1 MHTILRTPSS
11 RTFASAMLACA
22 LIVLVGSPLHAQTAD
37 ELRRTASRV
46 YGTQATLADMP
57 VAISSSEAERLGES
71 SGIAH
76 PWSKVEVYR
85 VRSGAETRGWLC
97 VDNVKGKSRPITY
110 AVCFDGAGSILDIEI
125 LKYRESHGGEVAS
138 ETFRA
143 QFRGKSASSAMQVGR
158 DIRNISGATISTR
171 AVTRG
176 AKALAVLVRHIAT
189 REVTP

>member
-1 MHTILRTPSS
+1 MHSILPTLSS
-11 RTFASAMLACA
+11 RILACALLACA
-22 LIVLVGSPLHAQTAD
+22 LIVLANSPLHGQSPE
-37 ELRRTASRV
+37 ELHRTTTRV
-46 YGTQATLADMP
+46 YGAQATLVDTP
-57 VAISSSEAERLGES
+57 NDISATEAERLSES

-76 PWSKVEVYR
+76 PWSKVAVYR

-110 AVCFDGAGSILDIEI
+110 AVCFDMAGSILDIEI

-143 QFRGKSASSAMQVGR
+143 QFRGKSATSALRVGR
-158 DIRNISGATISTR
+158 DIRNISGATISAR

-176 AKALAVLVRHIAT
+176 AKALAALVRHIAT
-189 REVTP
+189 REAAP

>member
-11 RTFASAMLACA
+11 RTLASAMLACA
-22 LIVLVGSPLHAQTAD
+22 LIVLVESLHAQSAD
-37 ELRRTASRV
+37 ELHRTASRV

-57 VAISSSEAERLGES
+57 VAISSSEAGQLGES

-110 AVCFDGAGSILDIEI
+110 AVCFDSAGSILDIEI

-143 QFRGKSASSAMQVGR
+143 QFRGKSAGSALQVGR

-176 AKALAVLVRHIAT
+176 TKALAVLVRHIAA